1 MWCHVFRNLGST
13 VLCLLS
19 LGSTVALAQDAR
31 ERQADVQQI
40 EIIPASRMRNSGR
53 PASSSQPSRVN
64 PGGRSDNERSAHPMA
79 SVSSA
84 GFTRE
89 EYHRV
94 FRGIPFSRT
103 QYRINPGYRHDST
116 MEILTGNPRTQTIV
130 QPRAPVTSARIPQP
144 ARPARQLPPHIYG
157 IWPGAFPWLTIW

>member
-13 VLCLLS
+13 ILCLQFLS
-19 LGSTVALAQDAR
+19 CTDTLAQDAR
-31 ERQADVQQI
+31 EHKAAVQQI
-40 EIIPASRMRNSGR
+40 EIIPASRMRNSDR
-53 PASSSQPSRVN
+53 PANSSQPSRIN
-64 PGGRSDNERSAHPMA
+64 PGGRTDNERSAHPIA

-89 EYHRV
+89 EYQRV
-94 FRGIPFSRT
+94 FRGIPFSRI
-103 QYRINPGYRHDST
+103 QYRLNPGYRHDST

-130 QPRAPVTSARIPQP
+130 QPRAPITSTRIPQP